1 MIGQAILEGIATGL
15 ILSVFVGPIFFT
27 MLQLGVEHGFK
38 AAFALALG
46 QWASD
51 FLFIFLAFYSAVFVQ
66 KLVDDPVTRETFV
79 WYSGTIGGILLMLFG
94 LALILTKSVST
105 KGDPKLEKVLDE
117 VLDDIKTDKI
127 SEKKSKLNWHY
138 LAYFSQG
145 FLINTINPTP
155 LLFWMSLM
163 AAGVSRSFPNGAIYA
178 TYATVMLVVILT
190 DLAKIYLAKSIKD
203 RLKPSH
209 ILSVRRLAGT
219 VLSVFGLILI
229 VKVTL
234 L

>member
-1 MIGQAILEGIATGL
+1 MIVQAILEGIATGL
-15 ILSVFVGPIFFT
+15 ILSVFVGPMFFT

-51 FLFIFLAFYSAVFVQ
+51 LVFIFLAFYSAIFVQ
-66 KLVDDPVTRETFV
+66 KLVDDPVVRETFI
-79 WYSGTIGGILLMLFG
+79 WYSGTIGGCLLIVFG
-94 LALILTKSVST
+94 LALILTKSIST
-105 KGDPKLEKVLDE
+105 KGDAKLEKVLDE
-117 VLDDIKTDKI
+117 VEATTT
-127 SEKKSKLNWHY
+127 KSKWHY
-138 LAYFSQG
+138 IAYFSQG

-163 AAGVSRSFPNGAIYA
+163 AAGISRSFSDGAIYA
-178 TYATVMLVVILT
+178 TYTTVMLVVILT
-190 DLAKIYLAKSIKD
+190 DLAKIYLAKTIKN

-219 VLSVFGLILI
+219 VLSVFGLMLL

>member
-1 MIGQAILEGIATGL
+1 MLGQAIVEGLAAGL

-38 AAFALALG
+38 AAFTLALG
-46 QWASD
+46 QWTSD
-51 FLFIFLAFYSAVFVQ
+51 FLFIFIAFYSEDFVQ
-66 KLVDDPVTRETFV
+66 KLVEDPVSRTNFI
-79 WYSGTIGGILLMLFG
+79 WYSGTIGGCLLILFG
-94 LALILTKSVST
+94 LGLFFTQSVST
-105 KGDPKLEKVLDE
+105 KGNTKAEKIFSDVE
-117 VLDDIKTDKI
+117 QNKTNQKI
-127 SEKKSKLNWHY
+127 FGSY

-155 LLFWMSLM
+155 LLFWVGLM
-163 AAGVSRSFPNGAIYA
+163 GAAVSRDFTPMA
-178 TYATVMLVVILT
+178 TWATFATVILVVIAT

-203 RLKPSH
+203 KLKPKH
-209 ILSVRRLAGT
+209 ILYVRRVAGIVLAG
-219 VLSVFGLILI
+219 FGLSLF